1 MNFNLQRRDD
11 EEISITPLID
21 VVFIL
26 LIFFMVTT
34 TFERESRIAVNLPE
48 AAEQP
53 VDTTAQPREIIIDE
67 SGIFY
72 INGNALS
79 DQRFNTLLSSI
90 KDMAQGDKETPIVIR
105 ADARTPY
112 QSVVAVMDATSQL
125 GLFKVSLATNQ
136 SNQ

>member
-90 KDMAQGDKETPIVIR
+90 KAMVQGDKETPIVIR